1 MKNLFKNIPDK
12 LPKELFGTLVES
24 QHIQIERIVS
34 RGHASP
40 EEDWYDQGR
49 DEFVL
54 LLKGAALLLFED
66 GREVDM
72 GPGDW
77 LEIPAHVKHRVAWTD
92 GEGETIWLAVHFRP
106 GTS

>member
-12 LPKELFGTLVES
+12 LPKELFETLVENE
-24 QHIQIERIVS
+24 QIQIERIVS

-40 EEDWYDQGR
+40 EEGWYDQDR

-54 LLKGAALLLFED
+54 LLKGAARLLFEYW
-66 GREVDM
+66 RYWDM

-77 LEIPAHVKHRVAWTD
+77 QEIPAHVKHRVAWTD
-92 GEGETIWLAVHFRP
+92 GEGETIWLAAPFRP
-106 GTS
+106 GAG

>member
-12 LPKELFGTLVES
+12 LPKELFETLVES
-24 QHIQIERIVS
+24 EHIQIERIVS

-40 EEDWYDQGR
+40 EEGWYDQDR
-49 DEFVL
+49 NEFVL
-54 LLKGAALLLFED
+54 LVKGSARLLFEN

-92 GEGETIWLAVHFRP
+92 GEQETIWLAVHFP
-106 GTS
+106 LPN